1 MVLRL
6 RIESPSTASLA
17 SLDPLDARSLRSEY
31 RSEVIPPALELE
43 RAEEAGGSLAA
54 GEEEIG
60 GS

>member
-1 MVLRL
+1 MVL

-43 RAEEAGGSLAA
+43 RAEEVHWLR
-54 GEEEIG
+54 ERKK
-60 GS
+60 